1 MCAQAC
7 QATQRRVGKGAIT
20 NDALA
25 TSTVQRRAHAS
36 ADNSR
41 RTENAWARRGAVKP
55 AQTA

>member
-1 MCAQAC
+1 VR